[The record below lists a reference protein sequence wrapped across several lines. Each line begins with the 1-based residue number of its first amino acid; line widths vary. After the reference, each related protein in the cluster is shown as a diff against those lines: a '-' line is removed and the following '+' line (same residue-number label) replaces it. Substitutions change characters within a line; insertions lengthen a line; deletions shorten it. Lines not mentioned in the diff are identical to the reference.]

1 MCPSPAVPGAFLG
14 FKRRAITPPATTNN
28 QCLPRHPSPNGGTAN
43 ETPPFPAASR
53 GCFAHLPPLEPPPV
67 SLEGCRCSARP
78 GLGLAGASGAGLPGL
93 SFCPPQALGH
103 LTSPQPSLSPRRL
116 GVGQVGTGAGAGIG
130 WLGGFGREAPPSWGP
145 AESRPPGGA
154 RAAFARLPL
163 PTHTQVVF
171 TEDPLTNECF
181 TK

>member
-116 GVGQVGTGAGAGIG
+116 SCRAGWDWARGRDWLAGRLREGGPAKLGAGGEQAP
-130 WLGGFGREAPPSWGP
+130 GRGESCVCSPSPPHAHSG
-145 AESRPPGGA
+145 
-154 RAAFARLPL
+154 RLHRRS
-163 PTHTQVVF
+163 TYQ
-171 TEDPLTNECF
+171 
-181 TK
+181 